1 MYSNMVYTIYIYT
14 YILEIYF
21 GFYPFPLFIIQQV
34 PCFYT
39 YQSKLARK
47 WLNDFI
53 HKLNF

>member
-1 MYSNMVYTIYIYT
+1 M

-21 GFYPFPLFIIQQV
+21 GFYPFPLFIVQHV
-34 PCFYT
+34 PLFFYI